1 MPITPWLPK
10 SLPWLPSDY
19 TDEVVM
25 AVRAV
30 FEGKANAAQQQ
41 TFFRWLMYAT
51 TASEEFAD
59 LSFRPADK
67 GGTDAMIFAE
77 GKRFVGIQIRKML
90 RPELTPKPI
99 APSVSLPVQQRLRK
113 RRTGAA

>member
-1 MPITPWLPK
+1 MPATPWLPK
-10 SLPWLPSDY
+10 PLPWLPPDH
-19 TDEVVM
+19 TDDVVM
-25 AVRAV
+25 AVRAI

-41 TFFRWLMYAT
+41 TFWRYLMYAT
-51 TASEEFAD
+51 AASEEFQD
-59 LSFRPADK
+59 MSFRPTDK

-77 GKRFVGIQIRKML
+77 GKRFIGLMLRKLL

-99 APSVSLPVQQRLRK
+99 TPSVSLPVQQRLRK